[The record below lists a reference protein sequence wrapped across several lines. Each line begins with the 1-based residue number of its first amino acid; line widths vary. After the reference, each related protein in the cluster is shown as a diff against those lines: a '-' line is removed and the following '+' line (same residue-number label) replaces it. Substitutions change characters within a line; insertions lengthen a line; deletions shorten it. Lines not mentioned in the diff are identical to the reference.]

1 MTTKKITK
9 VSGGEDSPQ
18 KPTFVPTAEAKAQAG
33 KLRKNGVILWV
44 LAVVAE
50 IIAMVIL
57 FRKDP
62 EIPLSTGS
70 RVMLIIILLVDL
82 ILLIA
87 GSMLWK
93 KANRFD
99 PASKQDALS
108 FFFQNQ
114 MGVVAAVIAFLP
126 VVILAFIKKEY
137 LVGAI
142 AALFLVGGGVASA
155 DFKPPSKEEYA
166 KQSNYVNE
174 LMGVDHV
181 YWTKSG
187 TKYHLYEDCQYLK
200 SDRTTEIFEG
210 GTVSDAYAHNSKIK
224 PDMNSLCSACEK
236 RAAKE
241 KGWTNEQ
248 LQEMK
253 DKATN
258 AVQNAAQPPQTEQ
271 KAESEN

>member
-1 MTTKKITK
+1 MATKKITK
-9 VSGGEDSPQ
+9 VGGDETTPR
-18 KPTFVPTAEAKAQAG
+18 KTTFVPTAEAKAQAG
-33 KLRKNGVILWV
+33 KFRMYGVILWV

-50 IIAMVIL
+50 IAAMIIL
-57 FRKDP
+57 FKKDP
-62 EIPLSTGS
+62 EIALSTGN
-70 RVMLIIILLVDL
+70 RVLLIVILLIDL

-87 GSMLWK
+87 GSFFWK

-99 PASKQDALS
+99 PASKQNELG

-114 MGVVAAVIAFLP
+114 MGVVVAVIAFLP

-142 AALFLVGGGVASA
+142 AALFMVGGGLASA
-155 DFKPPSKEEYA
+155 DYNPPSKEEYA
-166 KQSNYVNE
+166 KQSEYVQE

-187 TKYHLYEDCQYLK
+187 TKYHLYDDCQYLK

-210 GTVSDAYAHNSKIK
+210 GTIADAYAHNSRIK
-224 PDMNSLCSACEK
+224 PDISSLCSACEK

-241 KGWTNEQ
+241 KGWTDDQ
-248 LQEMK
+248 LKQIK
-253 DKATN
+253 DKAFN
-258 AVQNAAQPPQTEQ
+258 VLQNAGQSTGEDTD
-271 KAESEN
+271 K